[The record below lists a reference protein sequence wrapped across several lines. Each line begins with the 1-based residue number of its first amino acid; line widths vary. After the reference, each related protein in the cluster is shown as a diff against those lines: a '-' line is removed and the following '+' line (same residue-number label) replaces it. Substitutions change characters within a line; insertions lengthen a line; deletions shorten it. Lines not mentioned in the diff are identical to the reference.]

1 MSDQPL
7 DLDALTALLDAATP
21 GPWEVHDHVIVE
33 TTWGDLHLDVAGTS
47 FSDTDT
53 HSMQDRANAA
63 LIAALRNAAPALIAA
78 AREREEAAGLRGEV
92 KCTNCEADDLGCTAC
107 GAHGTLIGRSPK
119 TLAAF
124 NREHEWRR
132 DAEAERD
139 AARAEVKALTAALN
153 IESTNYMNEVARA
166 DRAVADLDAARAVA
180 KVCDCWKR
188 DTRAA
193 LDADPTP

>member
-7 DLDALTALLDAATP
+7 DLDALTEIVDAP
-21 GPWEVHDHVIVE
+21 LYYGI
-33 TTWGDLHLDVAGTS
+33 GR
-47 FSDTDT
+47 DT
-53 HSMQDRANAA
+53 
-63 LIAALRNAAPALIAA
+63 LRALIAA
-78 AREREEAAGLRGEV
+78 ARERDQQFTLAQHALGALENADEVLNQAAGL
-92 KCTNCEADDLGCTAC
+92 
-107 GAHGTLIGRSPK
+107 
-119 TLAAF
+119 
-124 NREHEWRR
+124 
-132 DAEAERD
+132 DAEHAHDLDYRDEVVLGLRAERD